1 MEGEKIFG
9 SQNYFNLI
17 LKRECKGAVCRECEA
32 DCLADL
38 VPPPGRQPGGG
49 GVMCGAAAAARGP
62 GQRVAAFSFYGE
74 SDTGYWRGIRGN
86 LDLLQVQ
93 RHHGAVLTAVLG
105 VGCTEVLPRL
115 GDATVPGR
123 GGAGQQL
130 QPAAVQS
137 TVHQQ
142 VQQFS
147 DVSVSYCL
155 QTV

>member
-86 LDLLQVQ
+86 LDLLQVTSP
-93 RHHGAVLTAVLG
+93 RCSADCGTE
-105 VGCTEVLPRL
+105 GCLYRSSTP
-115 GDATVPGR
+115 
-123 GGAGQQL
+123 AG
-130 QPAAVQS
+130 
-137 TVHQQ
+137 
-142 VQQFS
+142 
-147 DVSVSYCL
+147 
-155 QTV
+155 